1 MVKNWANRTTQ
12 LSKEDWV
19 EKYVRPNVLDDLKE
33 HSQVHGFDPEKELEE
48 IINLSYQDYI
58 NNLSKD

>member
-1 MVKNWANRTTQ
+1 M
-12 LSKEDWV
+12 SKEDWV